1 MADPTTVSE
10 LIDWFERE
18 FMCMVGPARSYFEI
32 PMGPPDEADRYP
44 KCRMVYQT
52 WAVKCPDVVACE
64 NLLVGALFDDFK
76 NVPREPDAQTVLF
89 WRLPQKIELTTE
101 LRQVYGDT
109 LATQEVVEDGLAPIP
124 DGAILD
130 PVSCCWCVNAGTERI
145 WTLRTRLCIPAL
157 RWNNHPPMMT
167 CKAEGAETLMI
178 GVGNG

>member
-64 NLLVGALFDDFK
+64 NLLGGALFDDF
-76 NVPREPDAQTVLF
+76 
-89 WRLPQKIELTTE
+89 
-101 LRQVYGDT
+101 
-109 LATQEVVEDGLAPIP
+109 
-124 DGAILD
+124 
-130 PVSCCWCVNAGTERI
+130 
-145 WTLRTRLCIPAL
+145 
-157 RWNNHPPMMT
+157 
-167 CKAEGAETLMI
+167 
-178 GVGNG
+178 